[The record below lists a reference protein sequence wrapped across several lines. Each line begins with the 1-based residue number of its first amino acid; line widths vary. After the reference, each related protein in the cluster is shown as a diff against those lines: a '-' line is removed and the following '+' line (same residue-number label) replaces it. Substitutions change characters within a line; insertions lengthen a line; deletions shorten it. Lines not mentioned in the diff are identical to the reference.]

1 MRKKEKRWREGWEV
15 GRRIEERREKVHDA
29 EQPSLS
35 GAAAEDQDAIASLH
49 F

>member
-1 MRKKEKRWREGWEV
+1 MGM
-15 GRRIEERREKVHDA
+15 RIEERREKAHDA